1 MTVVSLQDLSPTSH
15 GTILCGRN
23 IPTLTIIMDYVL
35 FNRTFL
41 LMIYC
46 CYVLIVPICYIH
58 IYKFRK
64 DYKTP
69 GNNQQQLIEMR

>member
-23 IPTLTIIMDYVL
+23 IIMALGDLL
-35 FNRTFL
+35 FIRIFL
-41 LMIYC
+41 LVIYC

>member
-1 MTVVSLQDLSPTSH
+1 MDL
-15 GTILCGRN
+15 G
-23 IPTLTIIMDYVL
+23 DVL
-35 FNRTFL
+35 FIRIFL
-41 LMIYC
+41 LVIYC
-46 CYVLIVPICYIH
+46 CYVLIVPFCYIH

>member
-23 IPTLTIIMDYVL
+23 IIMDLGDVL
-35 FNRTFL
+35 FIRIFL
-41 LMIYC
+41 LVIYC